1 MPMNERT
8 LNGFIAAAMS
18 RQAPPNYRFTA
29 EQSGTARSGGATPD
43 IVVEMPYGL
52 RTIIETE
59 YGAPAVKDAIARLGY
74 QFNDYNIPMKS
85 VIALGIP
92 RALGELELDE
102 LASREPDAPLMSHQ
116 PQFLM
121 QVVTGK
127 SPDDQDKTTVPAKPF
142 PVSLQDVV
150 QYAWLAAIPAPY
162 AESVMQAAISDMTKA
177 KNALSDKLND
187 RPAREQARLT
197 RKYGK
202 HDSANKMESVAGN
215 IVGTL
220 FSMIQLHANLKKWGS
235 ASESSADELDSV
247 LAIDAP
253 DLDSVLAIDAPEL
266 YQRIAP
272 HDGIPA
278 AFAAEWRKI
287 QHINYEPLSK
297 IAADML
303 QDSDVSPRIGDTLR
317 VVKDA
322 VANYIDTGISATT
335 NIAAEI
341 WQSLIPDRDQRAA
354 YYTKPATAELLANIT
369 TRRLAHPR
377 SAKYNEV
384 CAGTGTLARATEEN
398 IRFRHYAQSND
409 KRSIHADRMQSFI
422 QLTDINPQSISV
434 ATANMTSLEPGT
446 PFKSS
451 AVFAITADGGAL
463 NFLTPTGVSNMQ
475 ASIIGLSGAQNT
487 MLTIDPRIFDICNNN
502 DPYFRPRGGA
512 HSPIDRKSMQKYKR
526 EADRRL
532 PGVANGQS
540 GLHTFMQVIEHIVL
554 GYGRPHGKVLPLS
567 VARTVSNLGFRRNFE
582 NEYCD
587 VIAISTA
594 SGEGDSMSADTGIQ
608 EMLLI
613 GTKHTPAPM
622 RDQTGDRSVTC
633 VNLTE
638 SFTTKLEAKMFAD
651 AIRREVALG
660 KKSGKIAVGIPIGT
674 YYRLNNLGDGAPWSV
689 LGASGDFAVLTA
701 LLTQGSAYNPATGEI
716 TDFDLRM
723 TTMDKIATRGTGDD
737 LIGKIAGSRSPRG
750 AFVIHKDANAKYRN
764 NPSMWAVD
772 EDSQLAI
779 TCEPTHYGEPR
790 GDVDAVKRILN
801 TAGHFHLSRNL
812 RQSAQKIAVCYT
824 PTVSIGGR
832 AWTTIDAE
840 PDVIKAITL
849 FLNSTYGLIVRTGY
863 GEATDLGRST
873 MGVKAIDDHPI
884 PDFAADTDAAKTARR
899 IAAANFDRLRTLP
912 LKRISLSALDP
923 NRAEI
928 DRTVTQ
934 MLGLPH
940 DANAESMLTAWRK
953 LMCLQP
959 IVNANNKSVLRELE
973 RAGVRG

>member
-1 MPMNERT
+1 MAMNERA
-8 LNGFIAAAMS
+8 LNAFIAVAME
-18 RQAPPNYRFTA
+18 RQAPPGYKFRP
-29 EQSGTARSGGATPD
+29 EQSGTARSGNATPD
-43 IVVEMPYGL
+43 IVAHMPYGL

-59 YGAPAVKDAIARLGY
+59 YGTPAVNDAIARLGY

-92 RALGELELDE
+92 RRLGELGHAE
-102 LASREPDAPLMSHQ
+102 RETALMSDE

-127 SPDDQDKTTVPAKPF
+127 SPDDPEPTIVPDKPF

-150 QYAWLAAIPAPY
+150 QYAWLAAIPEPY
-162 AESVMQAAISDMTKA
+162 AESVMQAAIADMTKA
-177 KNALSDKLND
+177 KNALADKLNAQT
-187 RPAREQARLT
+187 AREQARLT
-197 RKYGK
+197 KKYGN

-220 FSMIQLHANLKKWGS
+220 FSMIQLHANLKKWGGS
-235 ASESSADELDSV
+235 DELDSV

-253 DLDSVLAIDAPEL
+253 DL
-266 YQRIAP
+266 YQRIAA
-272 HDGIPA
+272 HDGIPHKI
-278 AFAAEWRKI
+278 AAEWRKI

-303 QDSDVSPRIGDTLR
+303 EDSDISPHIGDTLR

-322 VANYIDTGISATT
+322 VSEYIDSGISATT

-369 TRRLAHPR
+369 TRRLPDPR

-398 IRFRHYAQSND
+398 IRFRHYAQSAD
-409 KRSIHADRMQSFI
+409 KRSIHAERMERCI
-422 QLTDINPQSISV
+422 QLTDINPQSVSV

-451 AVFAITADGGAL
+451 AVFAITADGGSL
-463 NFLTPTGVSNMQ
+463 NFLTRTGVSKMQ
-475 ASIIGLSGAQNT
+475 ARIIGLSGAQNT
-487 MLTIDPRIFDICNNN
+487 MLTIDPRTFDICNNN

-512 HSPIDRKSMQKYKR
+512 HSPIDRKSMQKYKHH
-526 EADRRL
+526 ADRRL

-587 VIAISTA
+587 VIAVSTA

-613 GTKHTPAPM
+613 GTKHTPEPM
-622 RDQTGDRSVTC
+622 GDQNGDRSVTC

-638 SFTTKLEAKMFAD
+638 SFTTKLKAKMFAD

-660 KKSGKIAVGIPIGT
+660 KKSGKIVVGTPVGT

-689 LGASGDFAVLTA
+689 LGASGDFAILTA

-750 AFVIHKDANAKYRN
+750 AFVIHKDADAKYRN
-764 NPSMWAVD
+764 NPSIWAVD
-772 EDSQLAI
+772 ENAQTSI

-790 GDVDAVKRILN
+790 GDIDAVKRILN

-884 PDFAADTDAAKTARR
+884 PDFAADADAAKTARR
-899 IAAANFDRLRTLP
+899 IAAANFDRLRSLP

-928 DRTVTQ
+928 DRIVTQ
-934 MLGLPH
+934 MLGLPY
-940 DANAESMLTAWRK
+940 DANAESMLQAWRK

>member
-1 MPMNERT
+1 MAMNERA
-8 LNGFIAAAMS
+8 LNAFIAVAME
-18 RQAPPNYRFTA
+18 RQAPPNYRFAA
-29 EQSGTARSGGATPD
+29 EQSGTARSGNATPD
-43 IVVEMPYGL
+43 IVARMPYGL

-59 YGAPAVKDAIARLGY
+59 YRAPAVKDAIARLGY

-92 RALGELELDE
+92 RRLGELGHAE
-102 LASREPDAPLMSHQ
+102 RETALMSDE

-127 SPDDQDKTTVPAKPF
+127 SPDDPELTIVPAKPF

-150 QYAWLAAIPAPY
+150 QYAWLAAIPEPY
-162 AESVMQAAISDMTKA
+162 AESVMQAAIADMTKA
-177 KNALSDKLND
+177 KNALADKLNAQT
-187 RPAREQARLT
+187 AREQARLT
-197 RKYGK
+197 KKYGN

-220 FSMIQLHANLKKWGS
+220 FSMIQLHANLKKWG
-235 ASESSADELDSV
+235 ASDE
-247 LAIDAP
+247 
-253 DLDSVLAIDAPEL
+253 LDSVLAIDAPEL
-266 YQRIAP
+266 YQRIAQR
-272 HDGIPA
+272 DGIPHKI
-278 AFAAEWRKI
+278 AAEWRKI

-303 QDSDVSPRIGDTLR
+303 EDSDISPHIGDTLR

-322 VANYIDTGISATT
+322 VSEYIDSGISATT

-369 TRRLAHPR
+369 TRRLADPR

-398 IRFRHYAQSND
+398 IRFRHYAQSD
-409 KRSIHADRMQSFI
+409 DETSIHADRMERCI
-422 QLTDINPQSISV
+422 QLTDINPQSVSV

-451 AVFAITADGGAL
+451 AIFAITADGGSL
-463 NFLTPTGVSNMQ
+463 NFLTRTGVSKMQ
-475 ASIIGLSGAQNT
+475 ARIIGLSGAQNT
-487 MLTIDPRIFDICNNN
+487 MLTIDPRTFDICNNN

-512 HSPIDRKSMQKYKR
+512 HSPIDRKSMQKYKHH
-526 EADRRL
+526 ADRRL

-582 NEYCD
+582 NEYCN
-587 VIAISTA
+587 VIAVSTA

-613 GTKHTPAPM
+613 GTKHTPEPM
-622 RDQTGDRSVTC
+622 GDQNGDRSVTC

-638 SFTTKLEAKMFAD
+638 SFTTKLKAKMFAD
-651 AIRREVALG
+651 AIRREVVLG
-660 KKSGKIAVGIPIGT
+660 KKSGKIVVGVPVGT

-689 LGASGDFAVLTA
+689 LGASGDFAILTA

-716 TDFDLRM
+716 TDFDLHM

-750 AFVIHKDANAKYRN
+750 AFVIHKDADAKYRN

-790 GDVDAVKRILN
+790 GDVEAVKRILN

-849 FLNSTYGLIVRTGY
+849 FLNSTYGLIVRIGY

-884 PDFAADTDAAKTARR
+884 PDFAADADAAKTARR

-928 DRTVTQ
+928 DRIVTQ
-934 MLGLPH
+934 MLGLPY
-940 DANAESMLTAWRK
+940 DANAESMLTSWRK